1 MNTENS
7 STLKQRQPVVFI
19 SGPMTGK
26 PDFNRDEFY
35 TEASAL
41 DKYGF
46 NVLNRAVMPEGL
58 EHHQYLP
65 MSLVMLEQANA
76 IFLL

>member
-1 MNTENS
+1 MNI
-7 STLKQRQPVVFI
+7 STNTMPMPRQPIIFI
-19 SGPMTGK
+19 SGPMTAK
-26 PDFNRDEFY
+26 PDFNRNEFY